1 MFRADFTN
9 KDSEQCIRKNRIKET
24 RGELQVMGSEKSI
37 QRCLKISI
45 ACFFA
50 ASFVSLV
57 AHATEKKPRIIYPEK
72 TQLDFE
78 GARIEGEIRNP
89 GELYF
94 QRRQEEKF
102 GSLVQPRTN
111 FRRAI
116 LRDLMQTR

>member
-1 MFRADFTN
+1 MVLNVVA
-9 KDSEQCIRKNRIKET
+9 
-24 RGELQVMGSEKSI
+24 
-37 QRCLKISI
+37 CL
-45 ACFFA
+45 A
-50 ASFVSLV
+50 LV
-57 AHATEKKPRIIYPEK
+57 AGLFWGRMSHAAETAPSRTKKEPRVIYPEK
-72 TQLDFE
+72 TELDFE
-78 GARIEGEIRNP
+78 GAKIEGEIRNP

>member
-1 MFRADFTN
+1 METTQGQAKLSSCQARTLFRVGVVAMVLN
-9 KDSEQCIRKNRIKET
+9 
-24 RGELQVMGSEKSI
+24 VV
-37 QRCLKISI
+37 
-45 ACFFA
+45 
-50 ASFVSLV
+50 ASLALV
-57 AHATEKKPRIIYPEK
+57 AGLFWARIGHTAETSAPRAKKEPRIIYPER
-72 TQLDFE
+72 TDLDFE
-78 GARIEGEIRNP
+78 GAKIEGEVRNP

>member
-1 MFRADFTN
+1 MENAQHVANELSAPRARTLFRLGFVAMLLNVIASLAFVAGIFWGR
-9 KDSEQCIRKNRIKET
+9 SSRAEPPA
-24 RGELQVMGSEKSI
+24 SAAAPEK
-37 QRCLKISI
+37 R
-45 ACFFA
+45 A
-50 ASFVSLV
+50 
-57 AHATEKKPRIIYPEK
+57 PRVIYPEK
-72 TQLDFE
+72 TELDFE

-102 GSLVQPRTN
+102 GSLVQPRRN

>member
-1 MFRADFTN
+1 MENAQNVANELSAPRARTLFRLGFVAMLLNVIASLAFVAGIFWGR
-9 KDSEQCIRKNRIKET
+9 SSRAEPPAAPA
-24 RGELQVMGSEKSI
+24 KS
-37 QRCLKISI
+37 
-45 ACFFA
+45 A
-50 ASFVSLV
+50 
-57 AHATEKKPRIIYPEK
+57 PRVIYPEK
-72 TQLDFE
+72 TELDFE

-102 GSLVQPRTN
+102 GSLVQPRRN